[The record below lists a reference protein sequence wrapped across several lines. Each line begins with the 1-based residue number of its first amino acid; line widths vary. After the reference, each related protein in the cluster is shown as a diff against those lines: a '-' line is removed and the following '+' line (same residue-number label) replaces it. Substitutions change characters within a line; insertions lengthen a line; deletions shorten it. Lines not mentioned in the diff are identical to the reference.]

1 MALLAGRV
9 AIVTGA
15 GRGLGRA
22 HALALAAAGAGVVVD
37 DVGCAVD
44 GSGADAA
51 VAEAVVA
58 EIRAGCG
65 AAVASHAAVG
75 TEAAADALVRTA
87 LDAFGR
93 LDVLVNNAGI
103 TRSGPVD
110 ALPLADWERIVAV
123 NLTGTFACARAAFAA
138 MRAAGRGGRII
149 NTTSGAGLVTG
160 YPGSAAYAATKGG
173 VAALT
178 RVIAAEGA
186 PLGITCNAI
195 APLARTRMSDA
206 FLAGRADG
214 GEPATVAP
222 LVVFLASPVSADV
235 NGEIFRVRDGRI
247 GVVRTEMPEGVAAA
261 GGTWSVEEIAAR
273 IAQLLRP

>member
-1 MALLAGRV
+1 
-9 AIVTGA
+9 
-15 GRGLGRA
+15 
-22 HALALAAAGAGVVVD
+22 
-37 DVGCAVD
+37 
-44 GSGADAA
+44 
-51 VAEAVVA
+51 
-58 EIRAGCG
+58 
-65 AAVASHAAVG
+65 
-75 TEAAADALVRTA
+75 
-87 LDAFGR
+87 
-93 LDVLVNNAGI
+93 
-103 TRSGPVD
+103 
-110 ALPLADWERIVAV
+110 
-123 NLTGTFACARAAFAA
+123 